1 MKIKSL
7 YTLVS
12 ASVLMLIVGCDSLSE
27 SANRLEKNYLDE
39 TAQQPEEE
47 KPVLIAEP
55 RPQSGTYAENFEG
68 KEAVAPLEIE
78 SQAGSD
84 YYVKVVNAA
93 NNVDTLAIY
102 IRGGETIEVDVP
114 LGNYEIRYASGNTWY
129 GIDDR
134 FGSETSFNKAN
145 EIFSFVQNNYQI
157 SGYTIT
163 LYQLVDGNLQTVSI
177 DESEF

>member
-7 YTLVS
+7 YTLIS
-12 ASVLMLIVGCDSLSE
+12 ALTLVLIVGCDSLSE
-27 SANRLEKNYLDE
+27 SDNSLETNYSDE
-39 TAQQPEEE
+39 AAQQSEQEMPNL
-47 KPVLIAEP
+47 VAEP
-55 RPQSGTYAENFEG
+55 RPQSGVYAENLEG
-68 KEAVAPLEIE
+68 KKAIAPLEIE
-78 SQAGSD
+78 SQAGAD
-84 YYVKVVNAA
+84 YYVKVVNTA

-129 GIDDR
+129 GVDSM

-145 EIFSFVQNNYQI
+145 ELFPFVQTDYQI

-163 LYQLVDGNLQTVSI
+163 LYQVVDGNLQTISI